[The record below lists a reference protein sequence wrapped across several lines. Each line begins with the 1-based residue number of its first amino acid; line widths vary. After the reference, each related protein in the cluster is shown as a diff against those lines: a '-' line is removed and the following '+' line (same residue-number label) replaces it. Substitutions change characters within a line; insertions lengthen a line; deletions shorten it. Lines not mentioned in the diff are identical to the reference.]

1 MTATAA
7 AGQRPGVVPV
17 VPVLG
22 RIAHR
27 HLMNMLRIPATIIP
41 ILIMPIFF
49 TVSFSGAFGA
59 IADLPFFPTDN
70 VLNWMAPFAILQG
83 AAFAGLGAS
92 FGAGRD
98 LETGFYDRLLVVPV
112 RRWTLMAGP
121 LLYSALR
128 ALFPVVVVVPI
139 ALLGGARLEGGVAG
153 FACLL
158 VAAAGVGVVSGMWGL
173 GVAYRTRTQRSAA
186 LTQVGIFMVMFL
198 SIGQVPLEVMTGW
211 LHDVARVN
219 PMTNV
224 LRMARQ
230 AFLGDVSWETTW
242 PGLLALLGA
251 AALLGLFAG
260 TGFRRLVR

>member
-1 MTATAA
+1 MTVPGTAEA
-7 AGQRPGVVPV
+7 SMGPVPV
-17 VPVLG
+17 TAVLG

-27 HLMNMLRIPATIIP
+27 HLTNMMRIPATIIP

-49 TVSFSGAFGA
+49 TISFSGAFGA
-59 IADLPFFPTDN
+59 IADIPFFPTDN
-70 VLNWMAPFAILQG
+70 ILNWMAPFAILQG

-98 LETGFYDRLLVVPV
+98 LETGFYDRMLVAPV
-112 RRWTLMAGP
+112 RRWTLMVGP

-128 ALFPVVVVVPI
+128 ALLPVAIVVPI
-139 ALLGGARLEGGVAG
+139 ALLGGARLEGGVVG
-153 FACLL
+153 FACLV
-158 VAAAGVGVVSGMWGL
+158 VAAAGIGIVSGLWGL

-186 LTQVGIFMVMFL
+186 LTQVGIFTVMFL
-198 SIGQVPLEVMTGW
+198 SIGQVPLAVMTGW
-211 LHDVARVN
+211 LHEAARVN

-230 AFLGDVSWETTW
+230 AFLGDVSWATTW
-242 PGLLALLGA
+242 PGLVALLGA
-251 AALLGLFAG
+251 TLLLGLFAT